1 MTVRH
6 MKIFKT
12 VCECGCSIT
21 KAAEKLNMT
30 QPAVS
35 LAVSELEN
43 YYGIKLFD
51 RISRRLYLSEAGKM
65 FLEYANTIT
74 LTFDD
79 MEKRVR
85 SWEKTG
91 VVRVGASISI
101 GAMLMPEYVKKFAAE
116 NPDTKV
122 TVKINRSEELEALL
136 FENKLD
142 FALIEGIVHDQN
154 LVYEDFMEDRLALVA
169 AIGFPTDTIKKEEI
183 YAYDFLLREKGSG
196 TREIFESTLTSVSC
210 PLPEPAWESMSTA
223 ALINAAEAGLGVAVV
238 PYRMAVERLKSGS
251 IREIHIENIKFT
263 RKYKL
268 VYHKNKKLS
277 TTDRKFIEICRNT
290 ETED

>member
-1 MTVRH
+1 MC
-6 MKIFKT
+6 KIFKT

-169 AIGFPTDTIKKEEI
+169 AKGFPKDTIKKEEI
-183 YAYDFLLREKGSG
+183 YTYDFLLREKGSG

>member
-79 MEKRVR
+79 MEKRIR

-183 YAYDFLLREKGSG
+183 YAYDFLLRERGSG

>member
-12 VCECGCSIT
+12 VCECGCSVT

>member
-12 VCECGCSIT
+12 VCECGCSVT

-79 MEKRVR
+79 MEKRIR

-169 AIGFPTDTIKKEEI
+169 ARGFPTDTIKKEEI

>member
-116 NPDTKV
+116 KPDTKV

-169 AIGFPTDTIKKEEI
+169 AKGFPTDTIKKEEI

>member
-79 MEKRVR
+79 MEKRIR

-169 AIGFPTDTIKKEEI
+169 AKGFPTDTIKKEEI

-196 TREIFESTLTSVSC
+196 TREIFESTLTFVSC

-223 ALINAAEAGLGVAVV
+223 ALINAAEAGLGVAVG

>member
-169 AIGFPTDTIKKEEI
+169 AKGFPTDTIKKEEI

-251 IREIHIENIKFT
+251 ISEIHIENIKFT

>member
-79 MEKRVR
+79 MEKRIR

-101 GAMLMPEYVKKFAAE
+101 GAMLMPE
-116 NPDTKV
+116 
-122 TVKINRSEELEALL
+122 
-136 FENKLD
+136 
-142 FALIEGIVHDQN
+142 
-154 LVYEDFMEDRLALVA
+154 
-169 AIGFPTDTIKKEEI
+169 
-183 YAYDFLLREKGSG
+183 
-196 TREIFESTLTSVSC
+196 
-210 PLPEPAWESMSTA
+210 
-223 ALINAAEAGLGVAVV
+223 
-238 PYRMAVERLKSGS
+238 
-251 IREIHIENIKFT
+251 
-263 RKYKL
+263 
-268 VYHKNKKLS
+268 
-277 TTDRKFIEICRNT
+277 
-290 ETED
+290 

>member
-12 VCECGCSIT
+12 VCEWGCSIT

-169 AIGFPTDTIKKEEI
+169 AKGFPTDTIKKEEI

>member
-79 MEKRVR
+79 MEKRIR

-169 AIGFPTDTIKKEEI
+169 GKDFPKDTIKKEEI

>member
-79 MEKRVR
+79 MEKRIR

-169 AIGFPTDTIKKEEI
+169 AKDFPKDTIKKEEI

-277 TTDRKFIEICRNT
+277 TTDKKFIEICRNT

>member
-12 VCECGCSIT
+12 VCECGCSVT

-51 RISRRLYLSEAGKM
+51 RISRRLYLGEAGKM
-65 FLEYANTIT
+65 FLEYANIIT

-79 MEKRVR
+79 MEKRIR

-101 GAMLMPEYVKKFAAE
+101 GAMLMPEYVKRFTAE

-122 TVKINRSEELEALL
+122 IVKINRSEELEALL
-136 FENKLD
+136 FDNKLD

-169 AIGFPTDTIKKEEI
+169 AESFPIDTIKKEEI

>member
-169 AIGFPTDTIKKEEI
+169 ARGFPTDTIKKEEI

-290 ETED
+290 ETEY

>member
-1 MTVRH
+1 
-6 MKIFKT
+6 
-12 VCECGCSIT
+12 
-21 KAAEKLNMT
+21 
-30 QPAVS
+30 
-35 LAVSELEN
+35 
-43 YYGIKLFD
+43 
-51 RISRRLYLSEAGKM
+51 
-65 FLEYANTIT
+65 
-74 LTFDD
+74 
-79 MEKRVR
+79 
-85 SWEKTG
+85 
-91 VVRVGASISI
+91 
-101 GAMLMPEYVKKFAAE
+101 MPEYVKKFAAE

-169 AIGFPTDTIKKEEI
+169 AKGFPTDTIKKEEI

-210 PLPEPAWESMSTA
+210 PLPEPAWESMSTV

>member
-238 PYRMAVERLKSGS
+238 PYRMAVERLKSGN
-251 IREIHIENIKFT
+251 IREVHIENIKFT

>member
-154 LVYEDFMEDRLALVA
+154 LVYEDFMEDRIALVA
-169 AIGFPTDTIKKEEI
+169 ARGFPTDTIKKEEI

>member
-12 VCECGCSIT
+12 VCECGCSVT

-35 LAVSELEN
+35 FAVSELEN

-169 AIGFPTDTIKKEEI
+169 ARGFPADSIKKEEI

>member
-169 AIGFPTDTIKKEEI
+169 AKGFPTDTIKKEEI

>member
-79 MEKRVR
+79 MEKRIR

-136 FENKLD
+136 FDNKLD
-142 FALIEGIVHDQN
+142 FALIEGIVHDQS

-169 AIGFPTDTIKKEEI
+169 AVGFPKDTINKEEI
-183 YAYDFLLREKGSG
+183 YSQDFLLREKGSG

-251 IREIHIENIKFT
+251 IREVHIENIKFT

>member
-12 VCECGCSIT
+12 VCECGCSVT

-79 MEKRVR
+79 MEKRIR

>member
-101 GAMLMPEYVKKFAAE
+101 GAMLMPEYVRRFAAE

>member
-85 SWEKTG
+85 SGEKTG

-169 AIGFPTDTIKKEEI
+169 AIGFPKDTIKKEEI

-251 IREIHIENIKFT
+251 IREVHVEKIKFT

>member
-79 MEKRVR
+79 MEKRIR

-154 LVYEDFMEDRLALVA
+154 LVYEDFMEDRLALVTA
-169 AIGFPTDTIKKEEI
+169 KDFPKDTIKKEEI

>member
-12 VCECGCSIT
+12 VCECGCSVT

-79 MEKRVR
+79 MEKRIR

-169 AIGFPTDTIKKEEI
+169 AKGFPKDTIKKEEI
-183 YAYDFLLREKGSG
+183 YTYDFLLREKGSG

>member
-169 AIGFPTDTIKKEEI
+169 AKGFPKDTIKKEEI
-183 YAYDFLLREKGSG
+183 YTYDFLLREKGSG

>member
-79 MEKRVR
+79 MEKRIR

>member
-12 VCECGCSIT
+12 VCECGCSVT

-79 MEKRVR
+79 MENRIR

-169 AIGFPTDTIKKEEI
+169 AIGFQTDTIKKEEI

>member
-169 AIGFPTDTIKKEEI
+169 ARGFPTDTIKKEEI

>member
-1 MTVRH
+1 
-6 MKIFKT
+6 
-12 VCECGCSIT
+12 
-21 KAAEKLNMT
+21 
-30 QPAVS
+30 
-35 LAVSELEN
+35 
-43 YYGIKLFD
+43 
-51 RISRRLYLSEAGKM
+51 M

-79 MEKRVR
+79 MEKRIR

-136 FENKLD
+136 FDNKLD
-142 FALIEGIVHDQN
+142 FALIEGIVHDQS

-169 AIGFPTDTIKKEEI
+169 AVGFPKDTINKEEI
-183 YAYDFLLREKGSG
+183 YSQDFLLREKGSG

-251 IREIHIENIKFT
+251 IREVHIENIKFT

>member
-101 GAMLMPEYVKKFAAE
+101 GAMLMPEYVRRFAAE

-238 PYRMAVERLKSGS
+238 PYRMAVERLKNGS

>member
-1 MTVRH
+1 MTIRH

-21 KAAEKLNMT
+21 KAAEKMNMT

-35 LAVSELEN
+35 LAVGELES

-65 FLEYANTIT
+65 FLEYANSIS

-85 SWEKTG
+85 SWELSG
-91 VVRVGASISI
+91 IVRVGSSVSI
-101 GAMLMPEYVKKFAAE
+101 GAKLMPQYVKEFKKE
-116 NPDTKV
+116 NPGTRV
-122 TVKINRSEELEALL
+122 VVNINRSEELEALL

-142 FALIEGIVHDQN
+142 FALIEGMVHDHN
-154 LVYEDFMEDRLALVA
+154 LVYEDYMEDRVALVA
-169 AIGFPTDTIKKEEI
+169 RADYETRVIEPEDI
-183 YAYDFLLREKGSG
+183 YDLPFLLREHGSG
-196 TREIFESTLTSVSC
+196 TREIFESSLAASST
-210 PLPEPAWESMSTA
+210 PLPEPAWESTSTEA
-223 ALINAAEAGLGVAVV
+223 IINAAAEGLGIAAV
-238 PYRMAVERLKSGS
+238 PYRMVNERIDSGEVAEVF
-251 IREIHIENIKFT
+251 IKNISFA

-268 VYHKNKKLS
+268 VYHKDKKLS
-277 TTDRKFIEICRNT
+277 IHDKRFIEICRRSG
-290 ETED
+290 DC

>member
-116 NPDTKV
+116 NHDTKV

-169 AIGFPTDTIKKEEI
+169 AKGFPTDTIKKEEI